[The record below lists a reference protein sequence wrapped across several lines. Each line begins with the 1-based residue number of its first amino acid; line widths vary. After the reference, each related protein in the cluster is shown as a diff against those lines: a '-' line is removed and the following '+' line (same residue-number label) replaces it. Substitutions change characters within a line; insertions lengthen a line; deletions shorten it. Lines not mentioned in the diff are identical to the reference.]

1 MKTELFEEHKK
12 LNAHIVDFHGWDMP
26 LYYTSIITEYNY
38 VRKAAGVFDVSH
50 MGDIIISGKDSI
62 NFLEHIL
69 PSNISGMETG
79 TCMYTAFLN
88 HDGNIIDDTIIYRIN
103 SNEFLTVPNAST
115 TGKIYEWMM
124 VNSKN
129 YEVKINNVSDK
140 YSCLALQGPLSES
153 ISEKLNIKFQKSFT
167 FSGSLDT
174 MIVSGTGYTGEKGI
188 EIIIKNEEVVSL
200 WNKILYELKQIKGG
214 PCGLGARDTL
224 RMEKGMLLSGQD
236 FDNNRDPV
244 ECSISFIMS
253 NKGDYIGKESIEKR
267 NHTEIFRGFIVED
280 KGIPR
285 HGNLLLDQ
293 NGNKIGLITSGTM
306 SPTLGKGIALGFL
319 NKNYGKSGSKVFI
332 SIREKNIPATVSR
345 PKLVP

>member
-26 LYYTSIITEYNY
+26 LYYTSIITEHNY

-62 NFLEHIL
+62 DFLEYIL
-69 PSNISGMETG
+69 PSNISGIEIG

-88 HDGNIIDDTIIYRIN
+88 HEGNIIDDTIIYRIN

-115 TGKIYEWMM
+115 TEKIYEWMM
-124 VNSKN
+124 VNSKK
-129 YEVKINNVSDK
+129 YEVKINNVSNK

-153 ISEKLNIKFQKSFT
+153 IAEKLNIKFQKAFT

-188 EIIIKNEEVVSL
+188 EIIIRNEEVISL
-200 WNKILYELKQIKGG
+200 WNKILYKLKQINGG

-253 NKGDYIGKESIEKR
+253 NKGNYIGKESIEKR
-267 NHTEIFRGFIVED
+267 NHTEIFRGFVAED

-285 HGNLLLDQ
+285 HGNLVLDQ
-293 NGNKIGLITSGTM
+293 NGNKIGMVTSGTM
-306 SPTLGKGIALGFL
+306 SPTLNKGIALGFL
-319 NKNYGKSGSKVFI
+319 NKNYSKSGSNVFI
-332 SIREKNIPATVSR
+332 NIREKNIPVTVSR

>member
-26 LYYTSIITEYNY
+26 LYYTSIITEHNH
-38 VRKAAGVFDVSH
+38 VRRAAGVFDVSH
-50 MGDIIISGKDSI
+50 MGDIIVSGKGSI

-69 PSNISGMETG
+69 PSNISGMEIG

-88 HDGNIIDDTIIYRIN
+88 DNGNIIDDTIIYRIN
-103 SNEFLTVPNAST
+103 SNEFLTIPNAST
-115 TGKIYEWMM
+115 TEKIYEWMIS
-124 VNSKN
+124 NSKG
-129 YEVKINNVSDK
+129 YEVKIDNASNK
-140 YSCLALQGPLSES
+140 FSCLALQGPLSES
-153 ISEKLNIKFQKSFT
+153 IADKLKIKFQKPFT

-188 EIIIKNEEVVSL
+188 EIIVKNEEVVML
-200 WNKILYELKQIKGG
+200 WNKIINELKGVNGG

-236 FDNNRDPV
+236 FDNNRDPI
-244 ECSISFIMS
+244 ECSISFIIS
-253 NKGDYIGKESIEKR
+253 NKGNYIGKESIER
-267 NHTEIFRGFIVED
+267 RTHNEIFRGVIIDD

-285 HGNLLLDQ
+285 HGNLVFDQ
-293 NGNKIGLITSGTM
+293 YGNEIGLITSGTM
-306 SPTLGKGIALGFL
+306 SPTLNKGIALGFL
-319 NKNYGKSGSKVFI
+319 NKNYSKSGSKVFI
-332 SIREKNIPATVSR
+332 KIREKNIPATVSR

>member
-26 LYYTSIITEYNY
+26 LYYTSIITEHNY

-50 MGDIIISGKDSI
+50 MGDIIVSGNGSI
-62 NFLEHIL
+62 DFLEHIL
-69 PSNISGMETG
+69 PSNISGMEIG

-88 HDGNIIDDTIIYRIN
+88 NDGNIIDDTIIYRIDL
-103 SNEFLTVPNAST
+103 NEFLTVPNAST
-115 TGKIYEWMM
+115 TEKIYEWMIF
-124 VNSKN
+124 NSKG
-129 YEVKINNVSDK
+129 YDVKINNVSNK
-140 YSCLALQGPLSES
+140 FSCLALQGPLSES
-153 ISEKLNIKFQKSFT
+153 ISNKLNIKFQKSFT

-188 EIIIKNEEVVSL
+188 EIIVKNEEVVVL
-200 WNKILYELKQIKGG
+200 WNKILNELKQINGG

-236 FDNNRDPV
+236 FDNNKDPV

-267 NHTEIFRGFIVED
+267 NHNEIFRGFIID
-280 KGIPR
+280 DRGIPR
-285 HGNLLLDQ
+285 HGNSVIDQ
-293 NGNKIGLITSGTM
+293 DGNKIGLITSGTM
-306 SPTLGKGIALGFL
+306 SPTLNKGIALGFI
-319 NKNYGKSGSKVFI
+319 NKNYSKPGSKVFI
-332 SIREKNIPATVSR
+332 TVREKNIPATVSR